1 MKKVLIGLAVLVVL
15 LLVCCGVG
23 MGVKQDYRVERSID
37 IAAPP
42 AAIHATVAD
51 LPTWKEW
58 TVWTEAEDP
67 ACVWQF
73 EGEPGN
79 VDHAMEWEGPVHMDG
94 RVLITALRPD
104 SGGIEYDMWSRQGA
118 DFSKGHFV
126 IEPNGDG
133 STVTWAFWGEA
144 PMLMTAAMDSMVGPM
159 FEGGLE
165 GLKARHEGGTDAA
178 QEEPV
183 DETPAETPAEGE

>member
-1 MKKVLIGLAVLVVL
+1 MKKVLIGLVAVLVV
-15 LLVCCGVG
+15 CIAVG
-23 MGVKQDYRVERSID
+23 MFVKKDFRVERTID

-51 LPTWKEW
+51 LTTWKEW

-67 ACVWQF
+67 DCVWEY
-73 EGEPGN
+73 EGEPGK
-79 VDHAMEWEGPVHMDG
+79 VDHAMDWEGPKHKDG

-104 SGGIEYDMWSRQGA
+104 GGGIEYDMWSRQGA
-118 DFSKGHFV
+118 DYSQGHLL

-144 PMLMTAAMDSMVGPM
+144 PLAFTAMFDGLVGPM
-159 FEGGLE
+159 FEGGLQ
-165 GLKARHEGGTDAA
+165 GLKTHHESGATPA
-178 QEEPV
+178 EEVPV
-183 DETPAETPAEGE
+183 EETPAETPAEGE